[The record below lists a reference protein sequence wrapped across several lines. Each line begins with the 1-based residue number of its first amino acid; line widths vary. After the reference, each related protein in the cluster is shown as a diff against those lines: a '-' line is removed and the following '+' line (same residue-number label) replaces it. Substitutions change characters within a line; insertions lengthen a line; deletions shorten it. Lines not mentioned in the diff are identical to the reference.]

1 MRHAACLLVLALAAP
16 ALACLASPAAAEM
29 LVATRT
35 IRGQTILGPGD
46 VAVVEGE
53 LPGTLID
60 PAEAI
65 GQEARVNLYANR
77 PIAAGDV
84 GPPAIIE
91 RNQIVTL
98 RYDSGPLTIAADAR
112 ALDRAG
118 IGDPLRVMNLASRKT
133 VTGYVAP
140 DGSVVVGSAL
150 TH

>member
-1 MRHAACLLVLALAAP
+1 MRYLALALALCLAAP
-16 ALACLASPAAAEM
+16 APAEI
-29 LVATRT
+29 LVATHT
-35 IRGQTILGPGD
+35 IRSQTILGPAD
-46 VAVVEGE
+46 MAVVEGE
-53 LPGTLID
+53 MPGALID

-98 RYDSGPLTIAADAR
+98 RYDNGLLSIAADAR

-118 IGDPLRVMNLASRKT
+118 VGDALRVMNLASRKT

-140 DGSVVVGSAL
+140 DGTVVVGA
-150 TH
+150 TAKP